1 MAPSKQNAA
10 TCQESLMATT
20 SDVLIDAFGRIAET
34 VRHTADG
41 LDEATLTARLDPGA
55 NTIAWLL
62 WHQSRVQDDHIADLA
77 GTEQRWTAGGWAD
90 RFGLPFDVSTIGY
103 GQSSDDV
110 AAVRGVPAELLVG
123 YADDVHDAT
132 VAYLR
137 KVDAEELDRVIDSSW
152 DPPVTAGVRLVSV
165 ISDCLQHVGQ
175 AAFVR
180 GVVGRR

>member
-1 MAPSKQNAA
+1 
-10 TCQESLMATT
+10 MATT
-20 SDVLIDAFGRIAET
+20 SDLLTDAFGRIAQI
-34 VRHTADG
+34 VRSTADG
-41 LDEATLTARLDPGA
+41 LDEAALTARLDARA

-62 WHQSRVQDDHIADLA
+62 WHLSRVQDDHVADLA
-77 GTEQRWTAGGWAD
+77 GVGQRWTAGGWAE
-90 RFGLPFDVSTIGY
+90 RFGLPFDDAAIGY

-110 AAVRGVPAELLVG
+110 AAVRGVSAELLVG

-137 KVDAEELDRVIDSSW
+137 GIDADELDRVIDSSW
-152 DPPVTAGVRLVSV
+152 DPPVTVAVRLVSV
-165 ISDCLQHVGQ
+165 ISDCFQHVGQ